1 VVHFDRVEWH
11 TTPDPA
17 TASAALQSGETDWWD
32 YASADLLPLL
42 KRSPGVKVAV
52 QDPTGQIAIL
62 RMNQLQPPFDNAL
75 VRRALLGA
83 VDQADFMQAVVGT
96 DTSLWHDGV
105 GVFCPGTP
113 LASDAGMAVLTGKRD
128 MGRVKAGLASAGYK
142 GERVVVLVATDF
154 PVLKALADVGA
165 DMLTRAGMNVDYQA
179 LDWGTVLTRR
189 TSKAPV
195 DQGGWSVFF
204 TAWAGT
210 DMLTPAGHLSLRG
223 NGEAG
228 WFGWPT
234 APKIEELRTQWF
246 DAPDVAAQKATA
258 AKLQQQVFEDVP
270 YIPLGQYLQATA
282 YRNSLQGVL
291 NGFAIFW
298 NVKRSA

>member
-1 VVHFDRVEWH
+1 M
-11 TTPDPA
+11 
-17 TASAALQSGETDWWD
+17 DWWD

-42 KRSPGVKVAV
+42 RKISFLKVAV
-52 QDPTGQIAIL
+52 QDPTGQIAIM
-62 RMNQLQPPFDNAL
+62 RMNQLQPPFDNPAI
-75 VRRALLGA
+75 RRALLGG
-83 VDQADFMQAVVGT
+83 VDQSEFMEAVVGT
-96 DTSLWHDGV
+96 DHALWRDDV

-113 LASDAGMAVLTGKRD
+113 LANQAGMSVLTGKRD
-128 MGRVKAGLASAGYK
+128 LGKVKEDLAAAGYT
-142 GERVVVLVATDF
+142 GEKVVVLVASDF
-154 PVLKALADVGA
+154 PVLKAMADVGT
-165 DMLTRAGMNVDYQA
+165 DMMKQAGMNVDYQS
-179 LDWGTVLTRR
+179 LDWGTVLSRR

-223 NGEAG
+223 NGEQA

-234 APKIEELRTQWF
+234 APKIEALRDQWF
-246 DAPDVAAQKATA
+246 ADPDLASQQATA
-258 AKLQQQVFEDVP
+258 AKLQEQVLTDVP

-282 YRNSLQGVL
+282 YRDSLQGVL

-298 NVKRSA
+298 NCHWSA